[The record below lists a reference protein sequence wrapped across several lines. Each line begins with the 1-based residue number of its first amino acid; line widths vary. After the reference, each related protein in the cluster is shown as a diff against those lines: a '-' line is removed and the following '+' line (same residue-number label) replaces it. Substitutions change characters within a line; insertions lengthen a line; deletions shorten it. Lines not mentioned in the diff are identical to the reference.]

1 MPTISKKNSNKE
13 YRKRIEERTRAGHC
27 GYSLSCPDAPGQH
40 TYCEFHRRHRATKQR
55 AKRAEKIYRHAST
68 TSLEDSRDVTRQAPS
83 VPQAQAALPTRAIH
97 APNVSWQKLFWV
109 SFPDTKRLDETA
121 TLAIQLFPEDRE
133 SLGHDPWLTEACS
146 MTLHNTVIPSDNEDC
161 FIHQGLVTALAT
173 KALAQISV
181 DAHTWDWLAT
191 QLQGNL
197 LSRSCTDEDGN
208 ALHGILFL
216 HWTTNEPTNPTLD
229 KVYSAVRLLKHI
241 HPASFRV
248 YPNENE
254 AEQERNKLGDI
265 RALDE
270 VASSSPQE
278 FSYRPRTC
286 YGHGPCK
293 LRDYQ
298 TTVHKRTQSG
308 CATHVHVR
316 ERGDHHELTCQ
327 SEAQMLETTSQN
339 SRGRKKK
346 PIQEFVPSLQSCE
359 FRVFIATEP
368 SKRGIRGRIGQV
380 IAIAKT
386 SFNSDTQALAVR
398 EFLPEDLEPTLT
410 RLDLV
415 RFALF
420 IFKRLR
426 ARPDSMIFFESLEV
440 GVRLDIG
447 VADTGTAKKAFFV
460 NEIIRWYGAH
470 YFSYH
475 ICAEPKTQICK
486 AFAGAFAMVIN
497 SGTGSVFDISTAF
510 NYGPGSGSAQLLR
523 WITEHTDLIHN
534 PPYRDWRCSMS
545 VGNTS
550 AIEMV
555 FRLLAEREDSVLFEE
570 YTFTGAVE
578 IATPLGICP
587 IGVPIDSEGLL
598 PEGLDDILSNWDIQT
613 RGTRKPHLLYSIP
626 TGQNPTGATQTAAR
640 RRSIYKVC
648 QKHDVL
654 IIEDDP
660 YYYLQMEPYHHDS
673 STAVAALSSHTK
685 FLQLLVP
692 SFLSMDTDG
701 RVIRFDTF
709 SKVVAPGSRIGWV
722 TVSQQIIEKYKA
734 HSGLSTQGPSGVSQ
748 LILWKLLDEHWGHAG
763 YLDWLLYL
771 RKEYTSRRA
780 TILSACEEFLP
791 KQVVSWAPPRAGFFN
806 WLQID
811 FRRHPNYPQQD
822 ILAIEEQ
829 LFMRV
834 INH

>member
-1 MPTISKKNSNKE
+1 MVRRRQQHELQLQKAERSELKKLKE
-13 YRKRIEERTRAGHC
+13 VREKERA
-27 GYSLSCPDAPGQH
+27 
-40 TYCEFHRRHRATKQR
+40 
-55 AKRAEKIYRHAST
+55 AKLAEKERQKAARDAEKAT
-68 TSLEDSRDVTRQAPS
+68 QLFQKEDSRDVTRQAPS
-83 VPQAQAALPTRAIH
+83 APQAQAALPTRAVY

-133 SLGHDPWLTEACS
+133 SLGHDPWLAEACS
-146 MTLHNTVIPSDNEDC
+146 MTLHNTVIPSGNEDC

-181 DAHTWDWLAT
+181 DVHTWDWLAT

-197 LSRSCTDEDGN
+197 LSRSCTDKDGN

-229 KVYSAVRLLKHI
+229 KVYSTVRLLKHI

-316 ERGDHHELTCQ
+316 KRGDHYELTCQ
-327 SEAQMLETTSQN
+327 PEAQMLETTSQN

-346 PIQEFVPSLQSCE
+346 PIVASKSSRTPAHSADHSAHWFHQEFVPSLQSCE

-368 SKRGIRGRIGQV
+368 SKKGIRGRIGQV

-398 EFLPEDLEPTLT
+398 EFLPEDLEPALT

-420 IFKRLR
+420 VFERLR

-447 VADTGTAKKAFFV
+447 VANTRTAKKAFFV
-460 NEIIRWYGAH
+460 NEITRWYGAH

-497 SGTGSVFDISTAF
+497 SGTG
-510 NYGPGSGSAQLLR
+510 
-523 WITEHTDLIHN
+523 
-534 PPYRDWRCSMS
+534 C
-545 VGNTS
+545 
-550 AIEMV
+550 
-555 FRLLAEREDSVLFEE
+555 
-570 YTFTGAVE
+570 
-578 IATPLGICP
+578 
-587 IGVPIDSEGLL
+587 
-598 PEGLDDILSNWDIQT
+598 
-613 RGTRKPHLLYSIP
+613 
-626 TGQNPTGATQTAAR
+626 
-640 RRSIYKVC
+640 
-648 QKHDVL
+648 
-654 IIEDDP
+654 
-660 YYYLQMEPYHHDS
+660 
-673 STAVAALSSHTK
+673 
-685 FLQLLVP
+685 
-692 SFLSMDTDG
+692 
-701 RVIRFDTF
+701 
-709 SKVVAPGSRIGWV
+709 
-722 TVSQQIIEKYKA
+722 VS
-734 HSGLSTQGPSGVSQ
+734 
-748 LILWKLLDEHWGHAG
+748 
-763 YLDWLLYL
+763 
-771 RKEYTSRRA
+771 
-780 TILSACEEFLP
+780 
-791 KQVVSWAPPRAGFFN
+791 
-806 WLQID
+806 
-811 FRRHPNYPQQD
+811 
-822 ILAIEEQ
+822 
-829 LFMRV
+829 
-834 INH
+834 

>member
-1 MPTISKKNSNKE
+1 MPSAQVALEEAKLRFAVHLRTIDDKHPLTNRTTLPLVIRGRAAGNRRIPRSKVQRVAQLLPATPRNVLASPHFSDGSRQDPTQGQGKDIAAQNFTTWWESLGQETITVFSDGSEQQINGTRVVTYGYAIYQGQAAVATGQGSLNALSHVFDAEAIGACRGLKHALQLSLPSQREIVLCSTKEVKKLRRSLHHISAQNSILHGEIRGLREALLVKKRHKRKSYTLQLNNPQEYNGGAVFWSPRKVRQARDDEMVRRRQQHELQLQKAERSELKKQARLLKLQKAQEKRLERERLKE
-13 YRKRIEERTRAGHC
+13 VREKERA
-27 GYSLSCPDAPGQH
+27 
-40 TYCEFHRRHRATKQR
+40 
-55 AKRAEKIYRHAST
+55 AKLAEKERQKAARDAEKAT
-68 TSLEDSRDVTRQAPS
+68 QLFQKEDSRDVTRQAPS
-83 VPQAQAALPTRAIH
+83 APQAQAALPTRAVY

-133 SLGHDPWLTEACS
+133 SLGHDPWLAEACS
-146 MTLHNTVIPSDNEDC
+146 MTLHNTVIPSGNEDC

-181 DAHTWDWLAT
+181 DVHTWDWLAT

-197 LSRSCTDEDGN
+197 LSRSCTDKDGN

-229 KVYSAVRLLKHI
+229 KVYSTVRLLKHI

-316 ERGDHHELTCQ
+316 KRGDHYELTCQ
-327 SEAQMLETTSQN
+327 PEAQMLETTSQN

-346 PIQEFVPSLQSCE
+346 PIVASKSSRTPAHSADHSAHWFHQEFVPSLQSCE

-368 SKRGIRGRIGQV
+368 SKKGIRGRIGQV

-398 EFLPEDLEPTLT
+398 EFLPEDLEPALT

-420 IFKRLR
+420 VFERLR

-447 VADTGTAKKAFFV
+447 VANTRTAKKAFFV
-460 NEIIRWYGAH
+460 NEITRWYGAH

-497 SGTGSVFDISTAF
+497 SGTG
-510 NYGPGSGSAQLLR
+510 Y
-523 WITEHTDLIHN
+523 
-534 PPYRDWRCSMS
+534 
-545 VGNTS
+545 
-550 AIEMV
+550 
-555 FRLLAEREDSVLFEE
+555 
-570 YTFTGAVE
+570 
-578 IATPLGICP
+578 
-587 IGVPIDSEGLL
+587 
-598 PEGLDDILSNWDIQT
+598 
-613 RGTRKPHLLYSIP
+613 
-626 TGQNPTGATQTAAR
+626 
-640 RRSIYKVC
+640 
-648 QKHDVL
+648 
-654 IIEDDP
+654 
-660 YYYLQMEPYHHDS
+660 
-673 STAVAALSSHTK
+673 
-685 FLQLLVP
+685 
-692 SFLSMDTDG
+692 
-701 RVIRFDTF
+701 
-709 SKVVAPGSRIGWV
+709 
-722 TVSQQIIEKYKA
+722 
-734 HSGLSTQGPSGVSQ
+734 
-748 LILWKLLDEHWGHAG
+748 
-763 YLDWLLYL
+763 
-771 RKEYTSRRA
+771 
-780 TILSACEEFLP
+780 
-791 KQVVSWAPPRAGFFN
+791 
-806 WLQID
+806 
-811 FRRHPNYPQQD
+811 
-822 ILAIEEQ
+822 
-829 LFMRV
+829 
-834 INH
+834 

>member
-1 MPTISKKNSNKE
+1 
-13 YRKRIEERTRAGHC
+13 
-27 GYSLSCPDAPGQH
+27 
-40 TYCEFHRRHRATKQR
+40 
-55 AKRAEKIYRHAST
+55 
-68 TSLEDSRDVTRQAPS
+68 
-83 VPQAQAALPTRAIH
+83 
-97 APNVSWQKLFWV
+97 
-109 SFPDTKRLDETA
+109 RLDETA

-133 SLGHDPWLTEACS
+133 SLGHDPWLAEACS
-146 MTLHNTVIPSDNEDC
+146 MTLHNTVIPSGNEDC

-181 DAHTWDWLAT
+181 DVHTWDWLAT

-197 LSRSCTDEDGN
+197 LSRSCTDKDGN

-229 KVYSAVRLLKHI
+229 KVYNTVRLLKHI

-293 LRDYQ
+293 LRGYQ

-316 ERGDHHELTCQ
+316 KRGDHYELTCQ
-327 SEAQMLETTSQN
+327 PEAQMLETTSQN

-346 PIQEFVPSLQSCE
+346 PIVASKSSKTPAHSADYSAHWFHQEFVPSLQSCE

-368 SKRGIRGRIGQV
+368 SKKGIRGRIGQV

-398 EFLPEDLEPTLT
+398 EFLPEDLEPALT

-420 IFKRLR
+420 VFERLR

-447 VADTGTAKKAFFV
+447 VANTRTAKKAFFV
-460 NEIIRWYGAH
+460 NEITRWYGAH

-497 SGTGSVFDISTAF
+497 S
-510 NYGPGSGSAQLLR
+510 
-523 WITEHTDLIHN
+523 
-534 PPYRDWRCSMS
+534 
-545 VGNTS
+545 
-550 AIEMV
+550 
-555 FRLLAEREDSVLFEE
+555 
-570 YTFTGAVE
+570 
-578 IATPLGICP
+578 
-587 IGVPIDSEGLL
+587 
-598 PEGLDDILSNWDIQT
+598 
-613 RGTRKPHLLYSIP
+613 
-626 TGQNPTGATQTAAR
+626 
-640 RRSIYKVC
+640 
-648 QKHDVL
+648 
-654 IIEDDP
+654 
-660 YYYLQMEPYHHDS
+660 
-673 STAVAALSSHTK
+673 
-685 FLQLLVP
+685 
-692 SFLSMDTDG
+692 
-701 RVIRFDTF
+701 
-709 SKVVAPGSRIGWV
+709 
-722 TVSQQIIEKYKA
+722 
-734 HSGLSTQGPSGVSQ
+734 
-748 LILWKLLDEHWGHAG
+748 
-763 YLDWLLYL
+763 
-771 RKEYTSRRA
+771 
-780 TILSACEEFLP
+780 
-791 KQVVSWAPPRAGFFN
+791 
-806 WLQID
+806 
-811 FRRHPNYPQQD
+811 
-822 ILAIEEQ
+822 
-829 LFMRV
+829 
-834 INH
+834 

>member
-1 MPTISKKNSNKE
+1 MSTISKKNSNKE
-13 YRKRIEERTRAGHC
+13 YRERIKERTRAGHC
-27 GYSLSCPDAPGQH
+27 GYSLSCSDAPGQH

-55 AKRAEKIYRHAST
+55 AKRAENIHRHAST

-83 VPQAQAALPTRAIH
+83 APQAQAALPTRAVH

-133 SLGHDPWLTEACS
+133 SLGHDPWLAEACS
-146 MTLHNTVIPSDNEDC
+146 MTLHNTVIPSGNEDC

-181 DAHTWDWLAT
+181 DVHTWDWLAT

-197 LSRSCTDEDGN
+197 LSRSCTDKDGN

-229 KVYSAVRLLKHI
+229 KVYNTVRLLKHI

-293 LRDYQ
+293 LRGYQ

-316 ERGDHHELTCQ
+316 KRGDHYELTCQ
-327 SEAQMLETTSQN
+327 PEAQMLETTSQN

-346 PIQEFVPSLQSCE
+346 PIVASKSSKTPAHSADYSAHWFHQEFVPSLQSCE

-368 SKRGIRGRIGQV
+368 SKKGIRGRIGQV

-398 EFLPEDLEPTLT
+398 EFLPEDLEPALT

-420 IFKRLR
+420 VFERLR

-447 VADTGTAKKAFFV
+447 VANTRTAKKAFFV
-460 NEIIRWYGAH
+460 NEITRWYGAH

-497 SGTGSVFDISTAF
+497 SGTG
-510 NYGPGSGSAQLLR
+510 Y
-523 WITEHTDLIHN
+523 
-534 PPYRDWRCSMS
+534 
-545 VGNTS
+545 
-550 AIEMV
+550 
-555 FRLLAEREDSVLFEE
+555 
-570 YTFTGAVE
+570 
-578 IATPLGICP
+578 
-587 IGVPIDSEGLL
+587 
-598 PEGLDDILSNWDIQT
+598 
-613 RGTRKPHLLYSIP
+613 
-626 TGQNPTGATQTAAR
+626 
-640 RRSIYKVC
+640 
-648 QKHDVL
+648 
-654 IIEDDP
+654 
-660 YYYLQMEPYHHDS
+660 
-673 STAVAALSSHTK
+673 
-685 FLQLLVP
+685 
-692 SFLSMDTDG
+692 
-701 RVIRFDTF
+701 
-709 SKVVAPGSRIGWV
+709 
-722 TVSQQIIEKYKA
+722 
-734 HSGLSTQGPSGVSQ
+734 
-748 LILWKLLDEHWGHAG
+748 
-763 YLDWLLYL
+763 
-771 RKEYTSRRA
+771 
-780 TILSACEEFLP
+780 
-791 KQVVSWAPPRAGFFN
+791 
-806 WLQID
+806 
-811 FRRHPNYPQQD
+811 
-822 ILAIEEQ
+822 
-829 LFMRV
+829 
-834 INH
+834 

>member
-1 MPTISKKNSNKE
+1 
-13 YRKRIEERTRAGHC
+13 
-27 GYSLSCPDAPGQH
+27 
-40 TYCEFHRRHRATKQR
+40 

-278 FSYRPRTC
+278 GANAGDYVAEQPRSEKET
-286 YGHGPCK
+286 H
-293 LRDYQ
+293 
-298 TTVHKRTQSG
+298 SG
-308 CATHVHVR
+308 V
-316 ERGDHHELTCQ
+316 
-327 SEAQMLETTSQN
+327 
-339 SRGRKKK
+339 K
-346 PIQEFVPSLQSCE
+346 QEFVPSLQSCE

-834 INH
+834 INHEN